1 MRTGS
6 VLVLL
11 ADLAFCLSARHGS
24 GLVFEGFALF
34 PGAGM
39 ELVAQFRLAQ
49 LCYVLLFM
57 AVVGSGFLGST
68 PRQLV
73 CDCGGGCCCNDCVNS
88 GTTSKHTDTENPHR
102 IETDKT
108 ICSKKELL
116 IPPCCYWWRI
126 WETL

>member
-1 MRTGS
+1 MVFIGQNKKFSKILQR
-6 VLVLL
+6 VV
-11 ADLAFCLSARHGS
+11 
-24 GLVFEGFALF
+24 VFEGFALF

-73 CDCGGGCCCNDCVNS
+73 CDCGGGCCGQC
-88 GTTSKHTDTENPHR
+88 
-102 IETDKT
+102 
-108 ICSKKELL
+108 L
-116 IPPCCYWWRI
+116 
-126 WETL
+126 